1 MNQMQVTVSSQ
12 IKKNHLK
19 ILKSYPLLL
28 KKWKIIC
35 QHTYGKLR
43 IVRHFKKGESLYN
56 LLVKYLNRYINMSK
70 YIFSET

>member
-12 IKKNHLK
+12 IKKKWLK
-19 ILKSYPLLL
+19 DF
-28 KKWKIIC
+28 KKLSALVKKMENYWS
-35 QHTYGKLR
+35 TY
-43 IVRHFKKGESLYN
+43 VRHLKKGESLYN

>member
-35 QHTYGKLR
+35 QHTYEVKLR
-43 IVRHFKKGESLYN
+43 IVRHFKKVESLYN
-56 LLVKYLNRYINMSK
+56 FLVKYLNRYINMS
-70 YIFSET
+70 

>member
-12 IKKNHLK
+12 IKKKSLK
-19 ILKSYPLLL
+19 DFKKLSALV

-56 LLVKYLNRYINMSK
+56 FLVKYLNRYINMS
-70 YIFSET
+70 